1 MTNSQRNSMYFFVLT
16 ALLFVVCGS
25 VPTGSS
31 VSSEVE
37 SSLLSEVFV
46 NQVKDVDALRNM
58 SKKPSLQP
66 KESTPLIETYIIRK
80 GGQVCAMAR
89 LGVEFVVKE
98 KEKTLYF
105 NIEPKSTRTTGY
117 CADQKAILS
126 LEFDGGNLEFTFL
139 KNGDQSYVSTLR
151 ALLEPEP
158 FCKQC
163 KGQSYPGILD
173 HEKLFKTTK
182 GKSFKCQS
190 KTSLK
195 MAENLKIKLIALQI
209 QAFDLP
215 MNNFGKETEC
225 WADYTKRIMPIVVGA
240 VVAGIILIA
249 VLVYVLKRERR
260 GHGYDQL

>member
-1 MTNSQRNSMYFFVLT
+1 MTNSQRNTMYFFVLT
-16 ALLFVVCGS
+16 ALLFV
-25 VPTGSS
+25 GSS
-31 VSSEVE
+31 VSSKVE
-37 SSLLSEVFV
+37 GSLLSEVFE
-46 NQVKDVDALRNM
+46 NQVKDVDALHNM

-66 KESTPLIETYIIRK
+66 KESTPLIETYILRK
-80 GGQVCAMAR
+80 GDQVCAMAR
-89 LGVEFVVKE
+89 LGVVFVVKE

-117 CADQKAILS
+117 CTDQKAILS
-126 LEFDGGNLEFTFL
+126 LEFDGGNLEFTFI
-139 KNGDQSYVSTLR
+139 KNSNQSYVSTMR

-163 KGQSYPGILD
+163 KGKSYTGILD
-173 HEKLFKTTK
+173 HEKLFKTTQ

-195 MAENLKIKLIALQI
+195 MAENLKIKLIPLQI

-249 VLVYVLKRERR
+249 ILVFVLKRERR
-260 GHGYDQL
+260 GHGYEQL